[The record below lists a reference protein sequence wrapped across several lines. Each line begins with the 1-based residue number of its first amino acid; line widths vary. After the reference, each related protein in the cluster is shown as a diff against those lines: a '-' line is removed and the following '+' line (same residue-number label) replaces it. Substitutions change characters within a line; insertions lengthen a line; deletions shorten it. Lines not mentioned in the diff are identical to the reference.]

1 MNMSKLTVAL
11 IALFVVASGQVLA
24 QPATEPRPLAPGV
37 LKSMPPQLDARDS
50 FTPAMMV
57 PGLTATKFEGNFT
70 PNAATLQGQSNDVF
84 LFRNVWHHDFATLG
98 LRQIQLGFRNPEGQ
112 VVVKHFW
119 YLVYRVRDLGKSLS
133 YEEVVEET
141 GFEQTKKQLQR
152 DTLAGGEVNG
162 TRITPQFSLEGWVLK
177 GEDQYERVAY
187 ADQYLPLVAREIQKL
202 EDPNQRLYNKFE
214 IRDIDIPRATADSA
228 DGVWGVAV
236 WEDVNPDLDFVSV
249 YARGLT
255 NAYQIHQAA
264 NGDLS
269 LKSKTL
275 QINFWR
281 PGDRTRQILD
291 KVRYGIPLVDNPVE
305 QTQICRHYQL
315 PGPQVRAYLY
325 QPVGNRESLVAA
337 LDAEVNL
344 DDFSSPITAEL
355 DEGTFP
361 ESLRAAIAQSGY
373 DLGGSITV
381 KPLVKGLQWEF
392 ETELNGE
399 TRRFV
404 LRFEPQFWEKKDE
417 GIRFIK
423 SLDYLWIY
431 R

>member
-1 MNMSKLTVAL
+1 MNITKLTAAL
-11 IALFVVASGQVLA
+11 IALVFVASSSMLWA

-37 LKSMPPQLDARDS
+37 LKTMPPKLDARDS
-50 FTPAMMV
+50 FTPAMML

-70 PNAATLQGQSNDVF
+70 ANAATLEGQNSVF
-84 LFRNVWHHDFATLG
+84 LFRNIWHHDFATLG
-98 LRQIQLGFRNPEGQ
+98 LRQIQLGFRDANGQ

-141 GFEQTKKQLQR
+141 GVDATKTQIRR
-152 DTLAGGEVNG
+152 DSLESGESNG
-162 TRITPQFSLEGWVLK
+162 SRIAPQFSLEGWVLAS
-177 GEDQYERVAY
+177 EDKYERVAY
-187 ADQYLPLVAREIQKL
+187 ADQYLPLVAKEIQKL

-214 IRDIDIPRATADSA
+214 IRDIDIPRAEADSNG
-228 DGVWGVAV
+228 GVWGVAV

-255 NAYQIHQAA
+255 NAYRVHQAA
-264 NGDLS
+264 NGDLT
-269 LKSKTL
+269 LRPKTL

-305 QTQICRHYQL
+305 QTQICRHYHL
-315 PGPQVRAYLY
+315 PGPQIRVYLY
-325 QPVGNRESLVAA
+325 QPIGNREALIAE
-337 LDAEVNL
+337 LDAEVDL
-344 DDFSSPITAEL
+344 KDFSSPITAEL
-355 DEGTFP
+355 DKGTMP
-361 ESLRAAIAQSGY
+361 EALGNAISQSGY
-373 DLGGSITV
+373 DIGDSVSV
-381 KPLVKGLQWEF
+381 KPLVAGIQWEF
-392 ETELNGE
+392 EAPLNDE